1 MKTQVLSLLT
11 IGILSL
17 AAQAAEKTMHILR
30 SATTT
35 NDTWVAAIGG
45 LDEGD
50 TLVFDTSDFTAV
62 GGGSAVNF
70 GNVVTPPLAGLK
82 FTGTSMGVN
91 MQGITINLQDGAVI
105 DLGPHSRQDGLH
117 ACRPQGRR
125 PPAA

>member
-50 TLVFDTSDFTAV
+50 TLTIDQVNETVIRETGELGHRRKINEFNNRSKEESVFTPAPIGQSRV
-62 GGGSAVNF
+62 NWSGSFYVE
-70 GNVVTPPLAGLK
+70 
-82 FTGTSMGVN
+82 
-91 MQGITINLQDGAVI
+91 ITMYKERDEAKWK
-105 DLGPHSRQDGLH
+105 D
-117 ACRPQGRR
+117 
-125 PPAA
+125 

>member
-1 MKTQVLSLLT
+1 MKTKIVFLLT
-11 IGILSL
+11 IGVLSL

-91 MQGITINLQDGAVI
+91 LARRT
-105 DLGPHSRQDGLH
+105 SRVSSARAKASCSLS
-117 ACRPQGRR
+117 R
-125 PPAA
+125 PAAARCCGRWKAAQR